1 MTGARTRV
9 WAALTLAPVL
19 LAAVAALAP
28 ARASESA
35 FDLRRAP
42 IDSTDAASLQRG
54 AKLFVNYCLGC
65 HGAALITYDRVA
77 EDLRIDEEIMREH
90 LRFGAAASA
99 PLASAMDA
107 VTARDWFYQ
116 AAPPDLSLIARA
128 RGADWLFGYLRHF
141 YRDESRPGGWNN
153 LLFPNVAMPHAMA
166 DLQGEARLVE
176 GALQIETPGA
186 LAAVEYDRVAADL
199 VNFLVYVG
207 EPSQNERK
215 RVGYLLMPLLFLFMT
230 IAYFLYREYW
240 RDLR

>member
-9 WAALTLAPVL
+9 WAAALAPIL
-19 LAAVAALAP
+19 LAAVAVLAP

-42 IDSTDAASLQRG
+42 IDSTDSASLQRG

-99 PLASAMDA
+99 PLASAMDGA
-107 VTARDWFYQ
+107 TARDWFYQ

-141 YRDESRPGGWNN
+141 YRDESSPRRLEQSALPECGDAARDGRFARGGAAGRRRFANRD
-153 LLFPNVAMPHAMA
+153 PRR
-166 DLQGEARLVE
+166 ARRRRNTT
-176 GALQIETPGA
+176 ASPPISSIFSFMSA
-186 LAAVEYDRVAADL
+186 SR
-199 VNFLVYVG
+199 
-207 EPSQNERK
+207 RK
-215 RVGYLLMPLLFLFMT
+215 T
-230 IAYFLYREYW
+230 SASAW
-240 RDLR
+240 ATC